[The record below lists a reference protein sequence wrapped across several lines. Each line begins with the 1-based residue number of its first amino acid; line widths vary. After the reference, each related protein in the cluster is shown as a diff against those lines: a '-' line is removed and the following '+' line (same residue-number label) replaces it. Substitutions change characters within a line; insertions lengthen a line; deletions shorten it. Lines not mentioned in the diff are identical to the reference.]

1 METID
6 LTSNYNNNAAKV
18 TPPQPKAPPPPP
30 PEDQTGGVGQT
41 IDTFASYNPT
51 ALPNE
56 IVEAL
61 NAAHTNTPFTL
72 QKTAHPEIIELSD
85 DDDDSDNEENESNN
99 DNDHKTKKNG
109 SKNDSQ
115 PQRLELTCPS
125 HTSLACESALLSSVR
140 APQVPLATAE
150 CLLELAQKGALS
162 PLQLESVL
170 LAIQRHNRKL
180 DQMRAGFFIGDGA
193 GVGKGRQI
201 AAILR
206 DSFCRQG
213 HTRRHVW
220 LSVSQELVQ
229 DARRDLTDIA
239 CYAEVHDGTQ
249 FLNRKHGLGISD
261 KGVFFCTY
269 QLLVSQSRID
279 EIVNWCAGISAITK
293 KADRPRLEQEFN
305 GCIVFDEA
313 HKAKNLNQD
322 TRTAKLVIR
331 LQRRLPNARVVY
343 CSATGVSDV
352 GHMVYAERLGLWKTH
367 ASQANFS
374 LFESFSSFQKTLEQR
389 GLGSLEMLALEMK
402 QVGCFMARTLSWDG
416 AEFETFRISL
426 DPEQQ
431 RVYDLCVNWWIDVKR
446 ELQEICDS
454 PHMRANPPGRT
465 LWGTFWS
472 AHQRFFKE
480 LTICCKIPQLAK
492 DAKKMVAQGNCVI
505 FGLQTTGDA
514 SMQNIL
520 ANGGHLQEFS
530 TLISSAQNIM
540 SNFLMSHF
548 LVAPLP
554 IEAPNL
560 PEEPG
565 VNASQYD
572 RELYLLM
579 KARADA
585 IVNMPSPAIV
595 PEFVAKRDALLAR
608 IDSIPLPPNPL
619 DDLIDRLGGVDQVSE
634 MTGRPGRIVR
644 KSGSFCYA
652 KRASGDPNDRVNLV
666 EKRDFMD
673 GKKPY
678 AIISD
683 AASTGIS
690 LHAARGSKASHKRR
704 IHYTIELPWSADKAV
719 QQLGRSH
726 RSAQE
731 SAPNYKL
738 VVTDLGGES
747 RFAAAVSKRMASL
760 GALTKG
766 DRRAATGSDMLSD
779 FDLDSRYGQKAMK
792 RFYRALSIAKEN
804 RGENNP
810 ETAIY
815 PSRSSQEI
823 LDKFAVDGIKAKNTV
838 ALGLPEV
845 PITRRLA
852 ILSLV
857 CQDLEDVGISMTNKT
872 GDVKT
877 FLNRIFGLPVLRQN
891 LIFSLFMSTLED
903 VIGEAK
909 LTGEFEGSAEDI
921 KATTIEIAEERVVAT
936 DPSCGAETKLITLI
950 LDRGIS
956 FAMVCE
962 MAKEEA
968 MKIEHPIEAIDEEKA
983 QEDHVDEADEGNSDD
998 DDDEDEWLSTRIED
1012 DRICEAGFYFSKK
1025 KIAGRH
1031 LVMFAKPKFPTTSF
1045 KSEAEARDT
1054 DPLGLMIIT
1063 RPNTGTN
1070 PCEMKTRDLR
1080 QKYHLVLGCEA
1091 LRKELDKQDAAEQ
1104 AQTEN
1109 APNSLTDVVKQ
1120 ANRNVGFQWE
1130 LAFDDSNHFEHK
1142 NGLAPRRSEL
1152 GLVTGAVL
1160 HVLRTLEKVV
1170 IFKGKSEKTLKVM
1183 RAEVETSPKSTHRL
1197 VGVCFPLDDESMKRL
1212 DTEMDDLRKKHL
1224 AIGKVF
1230 HDEAIGKVCQ
1240 KSKEWATTEPK
1251 TMRSFFQ
1258 VVPKRPAGSLAN
1270 VPIKLPAP
1278 SGKGKR
1284 SPEQRLKPVVPK
1296 KKPKAITAFF
1306 SKK

>member
-1 METID
+1 MEPTVSVPPSRD
-6 LTSNYNNNAAKV
+6 VTAAKV
-18 TPPQPKAPPPPP
+18 TPNHPKAPQPPP
-30 PEDQTGGVGQT
+30 PEDQTGGVGET
-41 IDTFASYNPT
+41 IDTFASYSPT

-61 NAAHTNTPFTL
+61 NAAYIGAPFTL
-72 QKTAHPEIIELSD
+72 QKTEHPEIIELLD
-85 DDDDSDNEENESNN
+85 DDDESDNEGEV
-99 DNDHKTKKNG
+99 G
-109 SKNDSQ
+109 SKTDTTSQ
-115 PQRLELTCPS
+115 PHHLELTCPS

-140 APQVPLATAE
+140 APQVPITAAE
-150 CLLELAQKGALS
+150 CLLELTKKGALS

-170 LAIQRHNRKL
+170 LAIQRHNRKF
-180 DQMRAGFFIGDGA
+180 DGMRAGFFVGDGA

-201 AAILR
+201 AAILY
-206 DSFCRQG
+206 DSFCRKG
-213 HTRRHVW
+213 HVRRHVW
-220 LSVSQELVQ
+220 LSVSQELIQ
-229 DARRDLTDIA
+229 DARRDLTDIGCHA
-239 CYAEVHDGTQ
+239 PVHDGTQ
-249 FLNRKHGLGISD
+249 FLNKKHGLGISD

-269 QLLVSQSRID
+269 QLLVSQHRID
-279 EIVNWCAGISAITK
+279 EIISWCAGISAITK
-293 KADRPRLEQEFN
+293 KSDYQRLELEFN
-305 GCIVFDEA
+305 GCIIFDEA
-313 HKAKNLNQD
+313 HKAKNLKQD
-322 TRTAKLVIR
+322 TRTAQLVVQ

-352 GHMVYAERLGLWKTH
+352 GHMVYAERLGLWKTN
-367 ASQANFS
+367 ATQANFS
-374 LFESFSSFQKTLEQR
+374 LFESFNSFQRALEKR

-402 QVGCFMARTLSWDG
+402 QQGSFMARTLSWDG

-431 RVYDLCVNWWIDVKR
+431 AVYDLCVQWWIDVKR
-446 ELQEICDS
+446 ALQDICDS
-454 PHMRANPPGRT
+454 PQMRANPPGRT

-480 LTICCKIPQLAK
+480 LAICCKIPLLAK
-492 DAKKMVAQGNCVI
+492 DAKRMVAEGHCVI

-520 ANGGHLQEFS
+520 ANGGHLQEFP
-530 TLISSAQNIM
+530 TLISSSQNIM
-540 SNFLMSHF
+540 SNFLQTHF
-548 LVAPLP
+548 PVKPLP
-554 IEAPNL
+554 MEPPTLPND
-560 PEEPG
+560 PG
-565 VNASQYD
+565 VNAPQYQ

-585 IVNMPSPAIV
+585 IARLPPPAIV
-595 PEFVAKRDALLAR
+595 PEFVAIRQALLTR
-608 IDSIPLPPNPL
+608 IDSISFPPNPL

-634 MTGRPGRIVR
+634 MTGRPGRMVR
-644 KSGSFCYA
+644 KSGGCFGYA
-652 KRASGDPNDRVNLV
+652 KRGTGDANDRINLV
-666 EKRDFMD
+666 EKRHFMD

-792 RFYRALSIAKEN
+792 RFYRALSTVKEN
-804 RGENNP
+804 QAENVP

-823 LDKFAVDGIKAKNTV
+823 LDKFAVDGVKSKNIF
-838 ALGLPEV
+838 AMGLPDA
-845 PITRRLA
+845 PTSRRLA
-852 ILSLV
+852 ILSLA
-857 CQDLEDVGISMTNKT
+857 CQDLEDVGLSMASKT
-872 GDVKT
+872 GDVKV
-877 FLNRIFGLPVLRQN
+877 FLNRIFGLPVVRQN
-891 LIFSLFMSTLED
+891 LIFSLFMSTLDD
-903 VIGEAK
+903 VISEAK

-921 KATTIEIAEERVVAT
+921 KATTIEIAEERVVAI

-950 LDRGIS
+950 LDRGIP
-956 FAMVCE
+956 FDAVCE

-968 MKIEHPIEAIDEEKA
+968 VKIRDSVEAKKEEKTEEDNAHDVDEENNDK
-983 QEDHVDEADEGNSDD
+983 
-998 DDDEDEWLSTRIED
+998 DEWLSTRLDD

-1025 KIAGRH
+1025 RIAGRH
-1031 LVMFAKPKFPTTSF
+1031 LVIFAKPKFPSTSF
-1045 KSEAEARDT
+1045 GSEAEAIDV

-1070 PCEMKTRDLR
+1070 RCEMPTRELR
-1080 QKYHLVLGCEA
+1080 QKYHLAFGCDA
-1091 LRKELDKQDAAEQ
+1091 LRKELDKQDAAGQ
-1104 AQTEN
+1104 GQSKN
-1109 APNSLTDVVKQ
+1109 AAKAPADVVKQ
-1120 ANRNVGFQWE
+1120 ANRNVGRQWE

-1152 GLVTGAVL
+1152 GLVAGAVL
-1160 HVLRTLEKVV
+1160 HVLPTLEKVV
-1170 IFKGKSEKTLKVM
+1170 IFRPNSERLLKVM
-1183 RAEVETSPKSTHRL
+1183 RAEVQTSPRSTRRL
-1197 VGVCFPLDDESMKRL
+1197 VGVCFPLDEDSMHRL
-1212 DTEMDDLRKKHL
+1212 NKEMEDIRMTHL
-1224 AIGKVF
+1224 SMGKVF
-1230 HDEAIGKVCQ
+1230 HDEAIGKICQ
-1240 KSKEWATTEPK
+1240 KSMDWATTEPK
-1251 TMRSFFQ
+1251 TMKSFFQ
-1258 VVPKRPAGSLAN
+1258 VVSKRPAGTNGNGAKK
-1270 VPIKLPAP
+1270 VAAP
-1278 SGKGKR
+1278 SINGKR
-1284 SPEQRLKPVVPK
+1284 FAEKTLKPSASK
-1296 KKPKAITAFF
+1296 KKPKGISAFF